1 MRSVIETLPPR
12 PKIRILS
19 WHIAPSVVI
28 SGWISDV
35 FISSSTALHKTLKIE
50 MCILIFAILFT
61 YKRMLILFLSVSY
74 HLRSHPFFILFLS
87 VCYPLT
93 IPSFFRQGRD
103 CDRSK
108 QNKMFSITSKALIF
122 IYRVKCCLAAS
133 RSKSILYIYK
143 YIYII
148 HIYI

>member
-1 MRSVIETLPPR
+1 MTGRRTWVRCKDLRSVIETLPPR
-12 PKIRILS
+12 PKVRILS

-93 IPSFFRQGRD
+93 IPSLFYPFDILWRSHPFS
-103 CDRSK
+103 DRGGIESDR
-108 QNKMFSITSKALIF
+108 NKI
-122 IYRVKCCLAAS
+122 KCLV
-133 RSKSILYIYK
+133 
-143 YIYII
+143 
-148 HIYI
+148 

>member
-1 MRSVIETLPPR
+1 MTGRRTWVRCKDLRSVIETLPPR

-87 VCYPLT
+87 FFYPFAILWRSHSYSNSLLSFDDPILFLT
-93 IPSFFRQGRD
+93 GEGLRAIET
-103 CDRSK
+103 K
-108 QNKMFSITSKALIF
+108 
-122 IYRVKCCLAAS
+122 
-133 RSKSILYIYK
+133 
-143 YIYII
+143 
-148 HIYI
+148 